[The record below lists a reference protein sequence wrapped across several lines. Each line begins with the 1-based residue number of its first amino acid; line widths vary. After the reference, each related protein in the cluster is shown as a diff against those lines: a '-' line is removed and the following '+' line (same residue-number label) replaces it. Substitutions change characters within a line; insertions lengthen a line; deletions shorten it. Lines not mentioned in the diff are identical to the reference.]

1 MQLKSY
7 FDGRSKT
14 RGWTNQEIAEFYR
27 VSDILSRSGLL
38 IAVDQGL
45 TDEGTRGWSF
55 EKRQATSL
63 RTSHVQLT
71 IHGSKFIGQ
80 PPLSG

>member
-1 MQLKSY
+1 MTIMQLSY

-55 EKRQATSL
+55 FEKRQATSL
-63 RTSHVQLT
+63 RTSHVSTHNSWQ
-71 IHGSKFIGQ
+71 
-80 PPLSG
+80 